1 MVIFGPSIPVIP
13 PTGVGARVAAAAVL
27 PRALVEVPARVVVW
41 RQLVAWAPVIA
52 YMEESSGRLFEER
65 TSRHQTKL
73 TRETGTVVR
82 ARGVDTE
89 LATPTAPPTRPA
101 LVLVLAHQALGVH
114 AAVAGA
120 AAEQIGR
127 DHAKLVR
134 CVTCRSGSRV
144 CWRTAARTRRCP
156 RRTRPC
162 RGRCGWRG
170 RGRGRGGSCS
180 CSVPAC

>member
-1 MVIFGPSIPVIP
+1 MKD
-13 PTGVGARVAAAAVL
+13 R
-27 PRALVEVPARVVVW
+27 
-41 RQLVAWAPVIA
+41 
-52 YMEESSGRLFEER
+52 R

-73 TRETGTVVR
+73 TRETGAVVR

-120 AAEQIGR
+120 AAEQMCR

-134 CVTCRSGSRV
+134 CLTCRSGSRV

-170 RGRGRGGSCS
+170 RGRGRGRSCS
-180 CSVPAC
+180 CSVPACCGSGRARTDCPDTAQRSGYTQQHHHHLTSSISAHSDPPGATSNPG